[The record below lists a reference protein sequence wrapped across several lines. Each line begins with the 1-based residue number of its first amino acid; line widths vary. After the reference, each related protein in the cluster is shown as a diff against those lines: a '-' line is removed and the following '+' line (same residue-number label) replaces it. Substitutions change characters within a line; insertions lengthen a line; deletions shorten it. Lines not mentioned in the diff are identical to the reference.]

1 MELENTVQQT
11 AEQNEELGLN
21 AFDEGWGDVPSE
33 DDGFELEADEP
44 QEADTGTP
52 TEEGDGDTTEQ
63 AEAETGAQEEADNA
77 GAHENTEGHQ
87 LYTLKHRGKEGL
99 YTIDEVLELAS
110 KGMDYDGVRQDRDEL
125 RRERAAL
132 NGQTEFLKELAKRAG
147 DATIEQHLD
156 RVRATWSIQDAEKS
170 GNVVSPED
178 ALIRATQTRLTAAEP
193 EPEKEPE
200 AEQPKPVEQQE
211 KSAEGESA
219 AQRAQMFRAF
229 IAEYPGVKPEDIPK
243 EVWTECAR
251 TGDLAGAY
259 RKHENAK
266 LKAELE
272 ELKLNQRNKER
283 STGSWQ
289 SAGAPTPKDAFDEG
303 WDSV

>member
-11 AEQNEELGLN
+11 TEQNEELDLN

-44 QEADTGTP
+44 QETDTGTP

-77 GAHENTEGHQ
+77 GAQENTEGHQ

-193 EPEKEPE
+193 EPENEPE
-200 AEQPKPVEQQE
+200 AEQPKPAEQQE
-211 KSAEGESA
+211 KPAEDESA

-251 TGDLAGAY
+251 TCDLAGAY

>member
-11 AEQNEELGLN
+11 TEQNEELDLN

-77 GAHENTEGHQ
+77 GAQENTEGHQ

-99 YTIDEVLELAS
+99 YTIDEVLEFAS

-193 EPEKEPE
+193 EHEKEPE

>member
-11 AEQNEELGLN
+11 TEQNEELDLN

-44 QEADTGTP
+44 QGADTGTP

-77 GAHENTEGHQ
+77 GAQENTEGHQ
-87 LYTLKHRGKEGL
+87 LYTLKHLGKEGL
-99 YTIDEVLELAS
+99 YTIDEVLEFAS

-229 IAEYPGVKPEDIPK
+229 IAEYPGVKPEEIPK

>member
-11 AEQNEELGLN
+11 TEQNEELDLN

-52 TEEGDGDTTEQ
+52 TDEGDGDTTEQ

-77 GAHENTEGHQ
+77 GTQENTEGHQ

-132 NGQTEFLKELAKRAG
+132 NGQTEFLNELAKRAG

-156 RVRATWSIQDAEKS
+156 RVRATWSIQDAENS

-178 ALIRATQTRLTAAEP
+178 ALIRATQTRLAAAEP
-193 EPEKEPE
+193 EPENEPE
-200 AEQPKPVEQQE
+200 AEQPKPAEQQE
-211 KSAEGESA
+211 KPAEDESA

>member
-11 AEQNEELGLN
+11 TEQNEELDLN
-21 AFDEGWGDVPSE
+21 AFNEGWGDVPSE

-63 AEAETGAQEEADNA
+63 AEAKTGVHEEADNA
-77 GAHENTEGHQ
+77 GAQENTEGHQ

-156 RVRATWSIQDAEKS
+156 RVRATWNIQDAENS

-193 EPEKEPE
+193 EPDKEPE
-200 AEQPKPVEQQE
+200 AEQPKPAEQQE
-211 KSAEGESA
+211 KPDEDESA

>member
-1 MELENTVQQT
+1 M
-11 AEQNEELGLN
+11 
-21 AFDEGWGDVPSE
+21 
-33 DDGFELEADEP
+33 
-44 QEADTGTP
+44 
-52 TEEGDGDTTEQ
+52 
-63 AEAETGAQEEADNA
+63 
-77 GAHENTEGHQ
+77 
-87 LYTLKHRGKEGL
+87 
-99 YTIDEVLELAS
+99 YTIDEVLEFAG

-200 AEQPKPVEQQE
+200 VEQPKPAEHQE
-211 KSAEGESA
+211 KPAEDESA

-229 IAEYPGVKPEDIPK
+229 IAEYPGVKPDEIPK

>member
-11 AEQNEELGLN
+11 TEQNEELDLN
-21 AFDEGWGDVPSE
+21 AFNEGWGDVPSE

-77 GAHENTEGHQ
+77 GAQENTEGHQ

-99 YTIDEVLELAS
+99 YTIDEVLEFAS

-211 KSAEGESA
+211 KPAEDESA

>member
-77 GAHENTEGHQ
+77 GAQENTEGHQ

-200 AEQPKPVEQQE
+200 AEQPKPTEQQD
-211 KSAEGESA
+211 KPAEDESD

>member
-11 AEQNEELGLN
+11 TEQNEELDLN

-44 QEADTGTP
+44 QEVDTGTP

-77 GAHENTEGHQ
+77 GAQENTEGHQ
-87 LYTLKHRGKEGL
+87 LYTLKHLGKEGL
-99 YTIDEVLELAS
+99 YTIDEVLEFAG

-200 AEQPKPVEQQE
+200 AEQPKPAEQQE
-211 KSAEGESA
+211 KPAEDESA

>member
-1 MELENTVQQT
+1 MELENTAQQT
-11 AEQNEELGLN
+11 TEQNEELDLS
-21 AFDEGWGDVPSE
+21 AFDEGWGDAPSE
-33 DDGFELEADEP
+33 DEGFELEADEP
-44 QEADTGTP
+44 QETDTGTP
-52 TEEGDGDTTEQ
+52 TEEGNSDTAEQ

-77 GAHENTEGHQ
+77 GAQENAEGHQ
-87 LYTLKHRGKEGL
+87 LYTLKHLGKEGL
-99 YTIDEVLELAS
+99 YTIDEVLEFAG

-132 NGQTEFLKELAKRAG
+132 NGQTEFLKELAERSG
-147 DATIEQHLD
+147 DSSIENHLD
-156 RVRATWSIQDAEKS
+156 RIRAMWSIQDARAS
-170 GNVVSPED
+170 GSEISPEE
-178 ALIRATQTRLTAAEP
+178 ALIKATQGRLSTAQP
-193 EPEKEPE
+193 EELEE
-200 AEQPKPVEQQE
+200 AGEQP
-211 KSAEGESA
+211 AESSDA

-229 IAEYPGVKPEDIPK
+229 IAEYPGVKPEEIPK

-259 RKHENAK
+259 RKHENVK

>member
-1 MELENTVQQT
+1 
-11 AEQNEELGLN
+11 
-21 AFDEGWGDVPSE
+21 
-33 DDGFELEADEP
+33 
-44 QEADTGTP
+44 
-52 TEEGDGDTTEQ
+52 
-63 AEAETGAQEEADNA
+63 
-77 GAHENTEGHQ
+77 
-87 LYTLKHRGKEGL
+87 
-99 YTIDEVLELAS
+99 
-110 KGMDYDGVRQDRDEL
+110 
-125 RRERAAL
+125 
-132 NGQTEFLKELAKRAG
+132 
-147 DATIEQHLD
+147 
-156 RVRATWSIQDAEKS
+156 
-170 GNVVSPED
+170 
-178 ALIRATQTRLTAAEP
+178 
-193 EPEKEPE
+193 
-200 AEQPKPVEQQE
+200 
-211 KSAEGESA
+211 
-219 AQRAQMFRAF
+219 MFKAF

>member
-11 AEQNEELGLN
+11 TEQNEELDLN

-33 DDGFELEADEP
+33 DDGFEFEADEP

-77 GAHENTEGHQ
+77 GAQENTEGHQ
-87 LYTLKHRGKEGL
+87 LYTLKHLGKEGL
-99 YTIDEVLELAS
+99 YTIDEVLEFAS

-178 ALIRATQTRLTAAEP
+178 ALIRATQTRLAAAEP

-200 AEQPKPVEQQE
+200 AEQPKPAEQQE
-211 KSAEGESA
+211 KPAEDESA

-229 IAEYPGVKPEDIPK
+229 IAEYPGVKPEEIPK